1 VTVASYWHL
10 LRGNRNLRLL
20 WTAQIVSELGDWFYS
35 VAIFSFLLEL
45 TGSAQM
51 VALAFL
57 MQVLPQVFTAPT
69 AGVINDR
76 ISRRKVMIFADCA
89 RAGIVLSMILV
100 RTRAML
106 PLLYVLLFLETVC
119 WALFEPGSRAVIPN
133 ITKDDEIPVA
143 NALSSATWSVNFAL
157 GAGLGGLVLVTFGR
171 ETVFV
176 VDSLSFVASALLIR
190 AMKFAEPHA
199 DNLPPLRA
207 RDLMDFSPIAEGIR
221 YVRRDRKLLATIFVK
236 AGVGLAGSNW
246 VILPVLGERVF
257 RVQMNG
263 MSAAKAGAL
272 GMSILLAS
280 RGAGAILGSFLGGNF
295 AGTNRGR
302 LRWTILAG
310 FAMIGAG
317 YVALGAAGSLLFAV
331 FDADRGAHRRI
342 GLLDRFHHFD
352 ATADRGPVPGTG
364 ILSRVCVLYVDAGD
378 FELHRGTR
386 GRLGNRRARGRGGYR
401 RGDAGADRRM
411 AGRGARVAGIE
422 NRLKPVPPDPS
433 WWHGL

>member
-10 LRGNRNLRLL
+10 LRSNRNLRLL
-20 WTAQIVSELGDWFYS
+20 WTAQIVSEMGDWFYS

-57 MQVLPQVFTAPT
+57 MQVLPQVFMAPT

-100 RTRAML
+100 RTRGML
-106 PLLYVLLFLETVC
+106 PLLYLLLFLETVC

-133 ITKDDEIPVA
+133 ITKGDEIPVA
-143 NALSSATWSVNFAL
+143 NAISSATWSMNFAL

-171 ETVFV
+171 ETVFI

-221 YVRRDRKLLATIFVK
+221 YVRRESKLLATIFVK
-236 AGVGLAGSNW
+236 GGVGLAGSNW

-257 RVQMNG
+257 RVEVHGMN
-263 MSAAKAGAL
+263 SAKAGAL

-280 RGAGAILGSFLGGNF
+280 RGVGAILGSFLGGNI
-295 AGTNRGR
+295 AGTNRSR

-317 YVALGAAGSLLFAV
+317 YVALGAAGSLWMAVLTLIVAHAGGSACWTASTTLMQKQTEDRFRGRVFSAEFAFSMLALSISSYAAGRAVDWGIDVRTVAVATGVVMLVPIGAWLFA
-331 FDADRGAHRRI
+331 
-342 GLLDRFHHFD
+342 
-352 ATADRGPVPGTG
+352 
-364 ILSRVCVLYVDAGD
+364 
-378 FELHRGTR
+378 
-386 GRLGNRRARGRGGYR
+386 GRAWR
-401 RGDAGADRRM
+401 
-411 AGRGARVAGIE
+411 E
-422 NRLKPVPPDPS
+422 
-433 WWHGL
+433 

>member
-1 VTVASYWHL
+1 LKLSAYWHL
-10 LRGNRNLRLL
+10 LRANRNLRLL
-20 WTAQIVSELGDWFYS
+20 WTAQIVSEMGDWFYS

-57 MQVLPQVFTAPT
+57 MQVLPQVFMAPT

-76 ISRRKVMIFADCA
+76 ISRRQVMMFADWA
-89 RAGIVLSMILV
+89 RAAIVLAMLLV
-100 RTRAML
+100 RTRGML
-106 PLLYVLLFLETVC
+106 PLLYVLLMLESVC
-119 WALFEPGSRAVIPN
+119 WSLFEPGSRAVIPN
-133 ITKDDEIPVA
+133 ITKSDEIPVA
-143 NALSSATWSVNFAL
+143 NAISSATWSMNFAL
-157 GAGLGGLVLVTFGR
+157 GAGLGGLVLVTLGR

-199 DNLPPLRA
+199 ENLPPLRA

-221 YVRRDRKLLATIFVK
+221 YVRRHPKLLATIFVK
-236 AGVGLAGSNW
+236 GGVGLAGSNW

-257 RVQMNG
+257 RVQMHG

-280 RGAGAILGSFLGGNF
+280 RGVGAILGSLLGGNV
-295 AGTNRGR
+295 AGTNRVL

-317 YVALGAAGSLLFAV
+317 YVALGAAGSLFMAV
-331 FDADRGAHRRI
+331 LTLVVAHA
-342 GLLDRFHHFD
+342 GGSACWTASSTLLQKQTEDRF
-352 ATADRGPVPGTG
+352 
-364 ILSRVCVLYVDAGD
+364 
-378 FELHRGTR
+378 R
-386 GRLGNRRARGRGGYR
+386 GRVFSAEFAFSMLALSISSY
-401 RGDAGADRRM
+401 A
-411 AGRGARVAGIE
+411 AGRAVDWGIDVRTVAVATGVVMLAPIGGWMVAGRAWRE
-422 NRLKPVPPDPS
+422 
-433 WWHGL
+433 

>member
-1 VTVASYWHL
+1 LKISAYWHL
-10 LRGNRNLRLL
+10 LRDNRNLRLL
-20 WTAQIVSELGDWFYS
+20 WTAQIVSEMGDWFYS

-57 MQVLPQVFTAPT
+57 MQVLPQVFMAPT

-89 RAGIVLSMILV
+89 RAAIVLSMILV
-100 RTRAML
+100 RTRGML
-106 PLLYVLLFLETVC
+106 PLLYLLLFLETMC

-133 ITKDDEIPVA
+133 ITEGDEIPVA
-143 NALSSATWSVNFAL
+143 NALSSATWSMNFAL
-157 GAGLGGLVLVTFGR
+157 GAGLGGLVLVTLGR

-199 DNLPPLRA
+199 DNLPPLRI
-207 RDLMDFSPIAEGIR
+207 RDLIDFSPVAEGIR
-221 YVRRDRKLLATIFVK
+221 YVRRDPKLLATIFVK
-236 AGVGLAGSNW
+236 GGVGLAGSNW

-257 RVQMNG
+257 RVQVHG

-280 RGAGAILGSFLGGNF
+280 RGVGAIVGSILGGNF
-295 AGTNRGR
+295 AGTNRAR

-310 FAMIGAG
+310 FGMIGAG
-317 YVALGAAGSLLFAV
+317 YMALGAAGSLLMAV
-331 FDADRGAHRRI
+331 LTLVVAHA
-342 GLLDRFHHFD
+342 GGSACWTASTTLLQKQTDDRF
-352 ATADRGPVPGTG
+352 
-364 ILSRVCVLYVDAGD
+364 
-378 FELHRGTR
+378 R
-386 GRLGNRRARGRGGYR
+386 GRVFSAEFAFSMLTLSISSYAAGRAVDWGIDVRMVAVATGVTMLVPV
-401 RGDAGADRRM
+401 GAWLM
-411 AGRGARVAGIE
+411 AGRAWRDQA
-422 NRLKPVPPDPS
+422 
-433 WWHGL
+433 

>member
-1 VTVASYWHL
+1 LKLSAYWHL

-20 WTAQIVSELGDWFYS
+20 WTAQIVSEMGDWFYS

-57 MQVLPQVFTAPT
+57 MQVLPQVFMAPM

-76 ISRRKVMIFADCA
+76 ISRRKVMMFADWA
-89 RAGIVLSMILV
+89 RAVIVLSMILV
-100 RTRAML
+100 RTRGML
-106 PLLYVLLFLETVC
+106 PLLYILLFLETVC

-133 ITKDDEIPVA
+133 ITDGDEIPVA
-143 NALSSATWSVNFAL
+143 NALSSATWSMNFAL
-157 GAGLGGLVLVTFGR
+157 GAGLGGLVLVTLGR

-199 DNLPPLRA
+199 DHLNPLRA

-236 AGVGLAGSNW
+236 GGVGLAGSNW

-257 RVQMNG
+257 RVQMHG
-263 MSAAKAGAL
+263 MNAAKAGAL

-280 RGAGAILGSFLGGNF
+280 RGVGAIVGSILGGNV
-295 AGTNRGR
+295 AGTDRSR

-310 FAMIGAG
+310 FAMIGLG
-317 YVALGAAGSLLFAV
+317 YVALGGAGSLWIA
-331 FDADRGAHRRI
+331 AHA
-342 GLLDRFHHFD
+342 GGSACWTASSTLLQMQTDDRF
-352 ATADRGPVPGTG
+352 
-364 ILSRVCVLYVDAGD
+364 
-378 FELHRGTR
+378 R
-386 GRLGNRRARGRGGYR
+386 GRVFSAEFAFSMLTLSISSYA
-401 RGDAGADRRM
+401 
-411 AGRGARVAGIE
+411 AGRAVDWGIDVRMVAVATGVTMLLPVGAWLIAGRAWRE
-422 NRLKPVPPDPS
+422 
-433 WWHGL
+433 

>member
-1 VTVASYWHL
+1 MKISAYWHL
-10 LRGNRNLRLL
+10 LRDNRNLRLL
-20 WTAQIVSELGDWFYS
+20 WTAQIVSEMGDWFYS

-57 MQVLPQVFTAPT
+57 MQVLPQVFMAPT

-89 RAGIVLSMILV
+89 RAAIVLSMILV
-100 RTRAML
+100 RTRGML
-106 PLLYVLLFLETVC
+106 PLLYLLLFLETMC

-133 ITKDDEIPVA
+133 ITEGDEIPVA
-143 NALSSATWSVNFAL
+143 NALSSATWSMNFAL
-157 GAGLGGLVLVTFGR
+157 GAGLGGLVLVTLGR

-199 DNLPPLRA
+199 DNLPPLRI
-207 RDLMDFSPIAEGIR
+207 RDLIDFSPVAEGIR
-221 YVRRDRKLLATIFVK
+221 YVRRDPKLLATIFVK
-236 AGVGLAGSNW
+236 GGVGLAGSNW

-257 RVQMNG
+257 RVQVHG

-280 RGAGAILGSFLGGNF
+280 RGVGAIVGSILGGNF
-295 AGTNRGR
+295 AGTNRAR

-310 FAMIGAG
+310 FGMIGAG
-317 YVALGAAGSLLFAV
+317 YMALGAAGSLLMAV
-331 FDADRGAHRRI
+331 LTLVVAHA
-342 GLLDRFHHFD
+342 GGSACWTASTTLLQKQTDDRF
-352 ATADRGPVPGTG
+352 
-364 ILSRVCVLYVDAGD
+364 
-378 FELHRGTR
+378 R
-386 GRLGNRRARGRGGYR
+386 GRVFSAEFAFSMLTLSISSYAAGRAVDWGIDVRMVAVATGVTMLVPV
-401 RGDAGADRRM
+401 GAWLM
-411 AGRGARVAGIE
+411 AGRAWRDQA
-422 NRLKPVPPDPS
+422 
-433 WWHGL
+433 

>member
-1 VTVASYWHL
+1 LKISSYWHL
-10 LRGNRNLRLL
+10 LCGNRNLRLL
-20 WTAQIVSELGDWFYS
+20 WTAQIVSEMGDWFYS

-57 MQVLPQVFTAPT
+57 MQVLPQVFMAPM

-76 ISRRKVMIFADCA
+76 ISRRKVMMFADWA

-100 RTRAML
+100 RTRGML
-106 PLLYVLLFLETVC
+106 PLLYVLLLLETVC

-133 ITKDDEIPVA
+133 ITEGDEIPVA
-143 NALSSATWSVNFAL
+143 NALSSATWSMNFAL
-157 GAGLGGLVLVTFGR
+157 GAGLGGLVLVTLGR

-236 AGVGLAGSNW
+236 GGVGLAGSNW

-257 RVQMNG
+257 RVQIHG

-280 RGAGAILGSFLGGNF
+280 RGVGAIVGSVLGGNV
-295 AGTNRGR
+295 AGTDRAR

-310 FAMIGAG
+310 FAMIGVG
-317 YVALGAAGSLLFAV
+317 YVALGGAGSLWMAV
-331 FDADRGAHRRI
+331 LTLIVAHA
-342 GLLDRFHHFD
+342 GGSACWTASSTLLQMQTEDRF
-352 ATADRGPVPGTG
+352 
-364 ILSRVCVLYVDAGD
+364 
-378 FELHRGTR
+378 R
-386 GRLGNRRARGRGGYR
+386 GRVFSAEFAFSMLTLSISSYT
-401 RGDAGADRRM
+401 
-411 AGRGARVAGIE
+411 AGRAVDWGIDVRTVAVATGVVMLVPMGAWLVAGRE
-422 NRLKPVPPDPS
+422 WKA
-433 WWHGL
+433 

>member
-1 VTVASYWHL
+1 LKLPAYWHL
-10 LRGNRNLRLL
+10 LRSNRNLRLL
-20 WTAQIVSELGDWFYS
+20 WTAQIVSEMGDWFYS

-57 MQVLPQVFTAPT
+57 MQVLPQVFMAPT

-76 ISRRKVMIFADCA
+76 ISRRKVMMFADWA

-100 RTRAML
+100 RTRGML
-106 PLLYVLLFLETVC
+106 PLLYILLFLETVC
-119 WALFEPGSRAVIPN
+119 WALFEPSSRAVIPN
-133 ITKDDEIPVA
+133 ITEGDEIPVA
-143 NALSSATWSVNFAL
+143 NALSSATWSMNFAL
-157 GAGLGGLVLVTFGR
+157 GAGLGGLVLVTLGR

-190 AMKFAEPHA
+190 AMKFAEPHT

-236 AGVGLAGSNW
+236 GGVGLAGSNW

-257 RVQMNG
+257 RVQVHG

-280 RGAGAILGSFLGGNF
+280 RGVGAIVGSILGGNV
-295 AGTNRGR
+295 AGTDRSR

-310 FAMIGAG
+310 FGMIGAG
-317 YVALGAAGSLLFAV
+317 YVALGGAGSLFLAV
-331 FDADRGAHRRI
+331 LALVVAHA
-342 GLLDRFHHFD
+342 GGSACWTASSTLLQMQTEDRF
-352 ATADRGPVPGTG
+352 
-364 ILSRVCVLYVDAGD
+364 
-378 FELHRGTR
+378 R
-386 GRLGNRRARGRGGYR
+386 GRVFSAEFAFSMLTLSISSYA
-401 RGDAGADRRM
+401 
-411 AGRGARVAGIE
+411 AGRAVDWGIDVRMVAVATGVTMLLPVGAWLIAGRAWRE
-422 NRLKPVPPDPS
+422 
-433 WWHGL
+433 

>member
-1 VTVASYWHL
+1 VTISAYWHL

-20 WTAQIVSELGDWFYS
+20 WTAQIVSEMGDWFYS

-45 TGSAQM
+45 TGSAQT

-57 MQVLPQVFTAPT
+57 MQVLPQVFMAPT

-100 RTRAML
+100 HTRGML
-106 PLLYVLLFLETVC
+106 PLLYLLLVLETVC

-133 ITKDDEIPVA
+133 ITKGDEVPVA
-143 NALSSATWSVNFAL
+143 NALASATWSMNFAL

-199 DNLPPLRA
+199 DNLPPLRV

-257 RVQMNG
+257 RVQMHG

-280 RGAGAILGSFLGGNF
+280 RGAGAILGSFLGGNI

-310 FAMIGAG
+310 FGMIGAG
-317 YVALGAAGSLLFAV
+317 YVALGAAGSLLMAV
-331 FDADRGAHRRI
+331 LTLVVAHAGGSACWTASTTLMQQRTE
-342 GLLDRFHHFD
+342 DRF
-352 ATADRGPVPGTG
+352 
-364 ILSRVCVLYVDAGD
+364 
-378 FELHRGTR
+378 R
-386 GRLGNRRARGRGGYR
+386 GRVFSAEFAFSMLTLAISSY
-401 RGDAGADRRM
+401 A
-411 AGRGARVAGIE
+411 AGRAVDWGIDVRAVAVATGVVMLLPIGAWLIAG
-422 NRLKPVPPDPS
+422 RAWRKPPS
-433 WWHGL
+433 